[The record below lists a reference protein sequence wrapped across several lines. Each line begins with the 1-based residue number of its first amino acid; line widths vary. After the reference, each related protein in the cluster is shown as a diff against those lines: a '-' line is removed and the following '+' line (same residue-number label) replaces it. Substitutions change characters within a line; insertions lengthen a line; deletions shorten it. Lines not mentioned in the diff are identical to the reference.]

1 MCGIIGYVGEDK
13 QAASVVHEGL
23 KSLEYRGYDS
33 CGVALSDGEEGI
45 KIFRQ
50 LGPPSE
56 MPTSGFFESS
66 CGIGHTRWATH
77 GKVTLSNTHPHHDQ
91 ENNIYLVHNGVIEN
105 ADKIKEILEEDGCKF
120 YGETDSEVLVNLI
133 SYYYARSDNDP
144 LTGLK
149 QALRNVEG
157 TYGIAV
163 MFQSDE
169 GKVIYGARKS
179 SPLVIGIGNGEYFL
193 ASDTSAIPPHI
204 NKIAYLE
211 DGQIACLTKN
221 EFKIHYVDKSEFLNG
236 YSIAK
241 KIKRRKQNSE
251 LGEFSSFMEKEIF
264 GQANSIRDS
273 LRGRLGKD
281 FETVVLGGVDLEKK
295 INRVLF
301 VGCGTAYYA
310 GLLGKYYIENIA
322 GLPAS
327 VEYASEYKYKSNP
340 TEEGTLAVAISQSGE
355 TLDTLG
361 AIQEAKQK
369 GLDTMAITNSV
380 GSSMAREVPEGIYQR
395 IGPEIAVASTKAF
408 TSQVTLLLML
418 AISLGSR
425 GALSKTKEQ
434 KYINEIRKI
443 PELIER
449 VLLLSKKIRKLAG
462 LYQLCH
468 SFDFLGRQYMYP
480 IAMEGALKLK
490 ELTYMNCSG
499 YPSGEI
505 KHGPLATVGNSSNCF
520 FIAPQ
525 KELRNK
531 NISSIKEIKSR
542 NGRVILITQ
551 EGVDFPED
559 CYDEIIRVP
568 SAPDYIL
575 PILSVIPLQMF
586 AMYMASNKGHSID
599 KPRNLAKSVTV
610 E

>member
-33 CGVALSDGEEGI
+33 CGVALSDEGEGI
-45 KIFRQ
+45 KVFRQ

-56 MPTSGFFESS
+56 MLASDFFESS
-66 CGIGHTRWATH
+66 CGMGHTRWATH

-211 DGQIACLTKN
+211 DDQIACLTKN

-340 TEEGTLAVAISQSGE
+340 TEEGTLVVAISQSGE

-408 TSQVTLLLML
+408 TSQMTLLLML

-449 VLLLSKKIRKLAG
+449 VLLLSKKIKRLAG

-520 FIAPQ
+520 FIVPQ
-525 KELRNK
+525 KGLRNK